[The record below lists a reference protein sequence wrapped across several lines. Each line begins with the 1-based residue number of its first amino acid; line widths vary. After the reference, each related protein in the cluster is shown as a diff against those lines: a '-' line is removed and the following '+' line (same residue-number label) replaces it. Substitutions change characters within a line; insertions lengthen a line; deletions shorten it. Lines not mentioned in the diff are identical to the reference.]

1 MRKRENSEESMQ
13 HPPLFTAYLIGRFT
27 DQDDPLAQVDEPKIR
42 AAYAYLEAIVSIIGN
57 LTLAV
62 VKIVFGLAMNSISLL
77 ADAAHTA
84 SDVLTS
90 VVVLVGFR
98 ISEMPADDQH
108 PFGHG
113 RVEFLSTLV
122 IAGLLT
128 YVGIQFGIS
137 SYSRF
142 VNKVPVKG
150 SIGVALIMVAGAL
163 AKEWMT
169 RFALYLGKKADAQSL
184 IGDAW
189 HHRTDAIASSLVA
202 VAMVASMYGYHWVD
216 AVLGMAVSALIIYT
230 GIELAMS
237 SCSKL
242 IGEGPSEDLEAKIR
256 DIVESYPQVKG
267 FHNVMVHDYGGR
279 KSISLHI
286 LLDDDLSLVESHDL
300 ATSVEDA
307 LKDAIHGDIVVHV
320 EPQVAIETRDR
331 N

>member
-62 VKIVFGLAMNSISLL
+62 VKIVFGLAMNS
-77 ADAAHTA
+77 
-84 SDVLTS
+84 
-90 VVVLVGFR
+90 

-202 VAMVASMYGYHWVD
+202 VAIVASIYGYHWVD
-216 AVLGMAVSALIIYT
+216 AVLGMAVSGLIIYT